1 MPAPTRRTRRTRHR
15 AFPHLVVVAAV
26 AAAVLAGCSPALDWR
41 DLQPEDSGARA
52 QFPCKPVS
60 NARDVPLAG
69 ATLRLTLH
77 ACTAGDDA
85 TYALAVAD
93 AGDPARVGDVLK
105 ALLDSAAGNIGGAQ
119 PQAATT
125 LPLAVR
131 GATPNPASRR
141 VVLAGTRSDGE
152 PVQAQVAVFA
162 KGTRVYQATVLG
174 RRVDAEAADTFFG
187 ALQTP

>member
-1 MPAPTRRTRRTRHR
+1 V
-15 AFPHLVVVAAV
+15 LCAV
-26 AAAVLAGCSPALDWR
+26 LFAVMLAGCSPALDWR

-77 ACTAGDDA
+77 ACTAGDDT

-93 AGDPARVGDVLK
+93 TGDPTRVGDVLQ
-105 ALLDSAAGNIGGAQ
+105 ALLDSAAGNVGSA
-119 PQAATT
+119 PAPVP

-141 VVLAGTRSDGE
+141 VALAGTRSDGE